1 MAVVTTTGVSGAFG
15 VQKSGF
21 LEVLVRE
28 RWHKVLVNLNEEA
41 LTLSCEEGCVNNDNV
56 NDSVNSNGVTNGS
69 YLDNNN
75 ANSNNGP
82 QTVRTAFSDLPER
95 VPEAIAN
102 RKRCLKV
109 TKQEVGG
116 LGISI
121 KGGKENKMP
130 ILISKI
136 FKGLAA
142 DQTQALYVGDAI
154 LSVNSVNLRDATHD
168 EAVQAL
174 KRAGKEV
181 TLEVKY
187 MREATPYV
195 KKGSPVSEIGWET
208 PPPESPRLSPTTI
221 SSSSSFNTFDPPSS
235 PTQPSLSLQGDRRCI
250 PLKMC
255 CVTRAMTTPDPENRQ
270 LELHSPDARHTVV
283 LRCPDQ
289 PSALSWF
296 SVMHS
301 VTSKL
306 AQRALAEVIQST
318 ARTGVAGSKEIRHL
332 GWLAGKTES
341 EKQCWKPVLM
351 VVTEKDLLLYESLPR
366 GKEAWQSP
374 AHTYPLLATRL
385 VHSGPD
391 RGSPHSGTELFFAT
405 RTGTRLGIETHLFRA
420 ETTKD
425 LSLWTRHIVNG
436 CHASAEMIKEVTTSC
451 LYQSQECRLVIHYE
465 QGFSVLADPKLGDG
479 DNGEE
484 RGAHTPT
491 RPRVLLS
498 YPYEKLKMSSDDGV
512 RMLLLEFG
520 GKEGEIQLDL
530 HSCPKPIVFILHSFL
545 SAKIYRL
552 GLVA

>member
-1 MAVVTTTGVSGAFG
+1 MAVVIETGVSGAFG

-21 LEVLVRE
+21 VEVLVRE

-41 LTLSCEEGCVNNDNV
+41 LTLSCEEGCLSDNGDD
-56 NDSVNSNGVTNGS
+56 NVNSNGVTNGS

-75 ANSNNGP
+75 TNSNNGP
-82 QTVRTAFSDLPER
+82 QTVRTAFTDLPER

-102 RKRCLKV
+102 RKRCVKL
-109 TKQEVGG
+109 TKQEIGG

-154 LSVNSVNLRDATHD
+154 LSVNGMNLRDATHD

-174 KRAGKEV
+174 KRAGREV
-181 TLEVKY
+181 TLEGSSYLLSADRVKAFILRSEESFPFSCLFAPLCSYSSFTNVKPSTFSPTGSIKGVKY

-208 PPPESPRLSPTTI
+208 PPPESPRLGSHSLTSCSP
-221 SSSSSFNTFDPPSS
+221 FDPPSS

-250 PLKMC
+250 PLRMC

-296 SVMHS
+296 SAMHS
-301 VTSKL
+301 VTSTL
-306 AQRALAEVIQST
+306 SQRALAEVIQNT
-318 ARTGVAGSKEIRHL
+318 ARTGVAGSREIRHL
-332 GWLAGKTES
+332 GWLTES
-341 EKQCWKPVLM
+341 DKQSWKPVLV

-425 LSLWTRHIVNG
+425 LSLWTRQIVNG
-436 CHASAEMIKEVTTSC
+436 CHASAEMIKEVTT
-451 LYQSQECRLVIHYE
+451 
-465 QGFSVLADPKLGDG
+465 
-479 DNGEE
+479 
-484 RGAHTPT
+484 
-491 RPRVLLS
+491 
-498 YPYEKLKMSSDDGV
+498 
-512 RMLLLEFG
+512 
-520 GKEGEIQLDL
+520 
-530 HSCPKPIVFILHSFL
+530 
-545 SAKIYRL
+545 
-552 GLVA
+552 

>member
-1 MAVVTTTGVSGAFG
+1 MAVVIETGVSGASG

-21 LEVLVRE
+21 VEVLVRE

-41 LTLSCEEGCVNNDNV
+41 LTLSCEEGCVNDNGDD
-56 NDSVNSNGVTNGS
+56 NVNSNGVTNGS

-75 ANSNNGP
+75 TNSNNGP
-82 QTVRTAFSDLPER
+82 QTVRTAFTDLPER

-102 RKRCLKV
+102 RKRCVKL
-109 TKQEVGG
+109 TKQEIGG

-154 LSVNSVNLRDATHD
+154 LSVNGMNLRDATHD

-174 KRAGKEV
+174 KRAGREV

-208 PPPESPRLSPTTI
+208 PPPESPRLGSHSLTSCSP
-221 SSSSSFNTFDPPSS
+221 FDPPSS

-250 PLKMC
+250 PLRMC

-296 SVMHS
+296 SAMHS
-301 VTSKL
+301 VTSTL
-306 AQRALAEVIQST
+306 SQRALAEVIQNT
-318 ARTGVAGSKEIRHL
+318 ARTGVAGSREIRHL

-341 EKQCWKPVLM
+341 EKQSWKPVLV

-425 LSLWTRHIVNG
+425 LSLWTRQIVNG

-465 QGFSVLADPKLGDG
+465 QGFSVLADPSLGEGG
-479 DNGEE
+479 DGEE

-512 RMLLLEFG
+512 RLLFLDFG
-520 GKEGEIQLDL
+520 GKEGAIQLDL
-530 HSCPKPIVFILHSFL
+530 HSCPKPMVFILHSFL
-545 SAKIYRL
+545 SAKISRL

>member
-1 MAVVTTTGVSGAFG
+1 MAVVIETGVSGAFG

-21 LEVLVRE
+21 VEVLVRE

-41 LTLSCEEGCVNNDNV
+41 LTLSCEEGCVNDNGDE
-56 NDSVNSNGVTNGS
+56 NVNSNGVTNGS

-75 ANSNNGP
+75 TNSNNGP
-82 QTVRTAFSDLPER
+82 QTVRTAFTDLPER

-102 RKRCLKV
+102 RKRCVKL
-109 TKQEVGG
+109 TKQEIGG

-154 LSVNSVNLRDATHD
+154 LSVNGMNLRDATHD

-174 KRAGKEV
+174 KRAGREV

-208 PPPESPRLSPTTI
+208 PPPESPRLGSHSLTSCSP
-221 SSSSSFNTFDPPSS
+221 FDPPSS

-250 PLKMC
+250 PLRMC

-296 SVMHS
+296 SAMHS
-301 VTSKL
+301 VTSTL
-306 AQRALAEVIQST
+306 SQRALAEVIQNT
-318 ARTGVAGSKEIRHL
+318 ARTGVAGSREIRHL

-341 EKQCWKPVLM
+341 EKQSWKPVLV

-425 LSLWTRHIVNG
+425 LSLWTRQIVNG

-465 QGFSVLADPKLGDG
+465 QGFSVLADPSLGEGG
-479 DNGEE
+479 DGEE

-491 RPRVLLS
+491 RPRVVLS

-512 RMLLLEFG
+512 RLLFLDFG
-520 GKEGEIQLDL
+520 GKEGAILDL
-530 HSCPKPIVFILHSFL
+530 HSCPKPMVFILHSFL
-545 SAKIYRL
+545 SAKISRL